1 MRATRDSPPPQP
13 PPPPRRGDADAPSS
27 SSRAASVDFACGVV
41 AGFFYTLSAHPF
53 DTVKVAMQ
61 TAPHTG
67 ASAPSALATARAI
80 ASAPGPG
87 GGIRALYKGLSAP
100 LLGYSLEGGLNY
112 GVVSQTRQWLT
123 HRRIAMDERAS
134 ADPPTSSGAAAAAAA
149 IADVAISGAVGGA
162 VLSLVVAPTDLIK
175 CQVQDGQFAS
185 AREAVAA
192 GGRLCTYLFT
202 AHTSRRRTYSHRS
215 SPLDRI
221 DVKLTRPTSIDRVAA
236 YERDGIRGLF
246 RGTFA
251 TMLREI
257 PGNALFFATYELAQS
272 AFPRWTRKP
281 ARREDASSTVAAA
294 GDGGSGGGAAAA
306 YRVQEALAAIAC
318 GGVAGS
324 AFWLAVLPIDGAKTR

>member
-192 GGRLCTYLFT
+192 
-202 AHTSRRRTYSHRS
+202 
-215 SPLDRI
+215 
-221 DVKLTRPTSIDRVAA
+221 A